1 MHLSSRNI
9 KIAFYTSTKGWR
21 NKFIRWW
28 TGSDVVHA
36 ELVLPDN
43 SILGISPEDTS
54 RVRRKVQ
61 AFNDNVGSWSFVE
74 IPVTDEQ
81 FKLILCFFEMTHGM
95 KYDWFGMI
103 MSHLTSFYIKHDRK
117 WYCSQWIACA
127 LTYAGIHPLFYNKI
141 NPGKL
146 HDILKIRSCEKNKKI
161 ST

>member
-1 MHLSSRNI
+1 MDYTNI
-9 KIAFYTSTKGWR
+9 QIAFYKSSLGWR

-28 TGSDVVHA
+28 TGSDYVHA
-36 ELVLPDN
+36 EIVLPDG

-54 RVRRKVQ
+54 RVRRKTED
-61 AFNDNVGSWSFVE
+61 FNNKPDSWSF
-74 IPVTDEQ
+74 IDIDVTPEQ

-103 MSHLTSFYIKHDRK
+103 MSHITSYYIKHDQK

-127 LTYAGIHPLFYNKI
+127 LTYAGVHPLFYNKI

-146 HDILKIRSCEKNKKI
+146 YDILMVRTCKK
-161 ST
+161 